1 MRVLAAR
8 FPDRE
13 HASAALDALR
23 RRFALR
29 ADDAAIA
36 PLGIPG
42 LADEG
47 SDTLLAGRFREN
59 NLDVVR
65 RTLTKAGGSVVAD
78 VDEQWTRPRPTR
90 TKRRNTTKRDRARGG
105 VVPF

>member
-13 HASAALDALR
+13 HAAAALENLH

-29 ADDAAIA
+29 PDDAGIA

-42 LADEG
+42 EKSRD
-47 SDTLLAGRFREN
+47 DTLLAGRFPEDGRAEVDRLVRE
-59 NLDVVR
+59 
-65 RTLTKAGGSVVAD
+65 AGGEIVAD
-78 VDEQWTRPRPTR
+78 VDERWTRPHVAQ
-90 TKRRNTTKRDRARGG
+90 RRRDAEPEVALLRN
-105 VVPF
+105 